1 MIDGKCARSSR
12 GVSSLRRSATTEVPI
27 DVLRSFV
34 GPADGDP
41 WKIGLVKRVINV
53 NYSCRSA
60 TIILAGQSQVLF
72 VLPSM
77 NGPPVWGGARGG

>member
-1 MIDGKCARSSR
+1 LGYTYGPERHRKDGHWYLSAKLID
-12 GVSSLRRSATTEVPI
+12 
-27 DVLRSFV
+27 
-34 GPADGDP
+34 
-41 WKIGLVKRVINV
+41 V